1 MIKKVNHIGI
11 AVSSLDAAM
20 KIVKD
25 VFGLEVT
32 GVEEVPS
39 QKVKVAF
46 VPVGDTR
53 LELLEP
59 TAEDSPISK
68 FLATRGEGMHH
79 IALETDDVAGDL
91 RKAEEAGARLI
102 DKEPREGAHG
112 TKVGFL
118 HPKSTFG
125 VLMELVEEPG
135 EHKS

>member
-11 AVSSLDAAM
+11 AVNDLDATM
-20 KIVKD
+20 KAVKD
-25 VFGLEVT
+25 IFGVEVA

-53 LELLEP
+53 LEFLEP
-59 TAEDSPISK
+59 TAEDSPIAR
-68 FLATRGEGMHH
+68 FLASRGEGMHH

-91 RKAEEAGARLI
+91 KKAEEGGARLI
-102 DKEPREGAHG
+102 DREPRPGAHG

-125 VLMELVEEPG
+125 VLMELVEEAG
-135 EHKS
+135 EH

>member
-11 AVSSLDAAM
+11 AVNDLDATM
-20 KIVKD
+20 KAVKD
-25 VFGLEVT
+25 IFGVEVA

-53 LELLEP
+53 LEFLEP
-59 TAEDSPISK
+59 TAEDSPIAK
-68 FLATRGEGMHH
+68 FLASRGEGMHH
-79 IALETDDVAGDL
+79 IALETRDVAGDL
-91 RKAEEAGARLI
+91 KKAEEGGARLI
-102 DKEPREGAHG
+102 DREPRPGAHG

-125 VLMELVEEPG
+125 VLMELVEEAG
-135 EHKS
+135 EH

>member
-11 AVSSLDAAM
+11 AVNDLDATM
-20 KIVKD
+20 KAVKD
-25 VFGLEVT
+25 IFGVEVA

-53 LELLEP
+53 LEFLEP
-59 TAEDSPISK
+59 TAEDSPIAK
-68 FLATRGEGMHH
+68 FLASRGEGMHH

-91 RKAEEAGARLI
+91 KKAEEGGARLI
-102 DKEPREGAHG
+102 DREPRPGAHG

-125 VLMELVEEPG
+125 VLMELVEEAG
-135 EHKS
+135 EH